1 MYGSRLGISID
12 NYILYWYVVDYVL
25 FTLFPYL
32 ICLVYIQISLYQNFI
47 KYHLTVIP
55 EIFVAVIID
64 VSIITVE
71 KRLCIIWNVNVVIFY
86 RMGVEI
92 IIYAAPGKKTVWLLL
107 YWSVYLHTSAHSA
120 NIP

>member
-92 IIYAAPGKKTVWLLL
+92 IIYAAPGKKTV
-107 YWSVYLHTSAHSA
+107 
-120 NIP
+120 